1 MNVRLQPTPPVEYPV
16 SDGKPMAESTRQF
29 QWIVTIQGNLDA
41 LYGPRDDVFVGGDN
55 FVYPVEGQPGVNVA
69 PDVYVAFG
77 RPKGHRGSYKVW
89 EEGGTFPQVVFE
101 VLSPNNTYT
110 EMQNKRKFYQKY
122 GAEEYY
128 VYDPEANRLEVW
140 ARQGRRLVE
149 IEDPNGRVSPRLGV
163 RFDTSGPELVICRP
177 DGERFL
183 TFVELDKLAE
193 QERKRAEQERKRA
206 EQEKKR
212 AEQEKKRAEQEK
224 KRAEKLA
231 AKLRELG
238 VDPDSV

>member
-1 MNVRLQPTPPVEYPV
+1 MSTAPRPAPPGVDDLDTWPTATPHVMYPV

-29 QWIVTIQGNLDA
+29 QWIVTIQGNLDV
-41 LYGPRDDVFVGGDN
+41 LYGPRADVFVGGDN

-77 RPKGHRGSYKVW
+77 RPKGHRPSYKVW

-110 EMQNKRKFYQKY
+110 EMQDKRKFYQKY

-128 VYDPEANRLEVW
+128 VYDPEANRFEAWV
-140 ARQGRRLVE
+140 RQGRRLVE
-149 IEDPNGRVSPRLGV
+149 IVDPNGRVSPRLGI
-163 RFDTSGPELVICRP
+163 RFDTSGAELVIYRP
-177 DGERFL
+177 DGKRFL
-183 TFVELDKLAE
+183 TFVELGMLAK
-193 QERKRAEQERKRA
+193 QEKKKAD
-206 EQEKKR
+206 QEKKR
-212 AEQEKKRAEQEK
+212 AD
-224 KRAEKLA
+224 KLA
-231 AKLRELG
+231 ARLRELG

>member
-1 MNVRLQPTPPVEYPV
+1 
-16 SDGKPMAESTRQF
+16 MAESTRQF

-41 LYGPRDDVFVGGDN
+41 LFGDRDDVFVGGDN
-55 FVYPVEGQPGVNVA
+55 FVYPVEGQAGVNVA

-101 VLSPNNTYT
+101 VLSPNNTHA
-110 EMQNKRKFYQKY
+110 ELVAERKFYRRY

-128 VYDPEANRLEVW
+128 VYDPDANSLEGWV
-140 ARQGRRLVE
+140 RDGGRFVE
-149 IEDPNGRVSPRLGV
+149 VEEMNGFVSPRLGV
-163 RFDTSGPELVICRP
+163 RFDTSGTDLVIYRP

-183 TFVELDKLAE
+183 TFLELD
-193 QERKRAEQERKRA
+193 ERAWR
-206 EQEKKR
+206 EKKR
-212 AEQEKKRAEQEK
+212 AD
-224 KRAEKLA
+224 KLA

>member
-1 MNVRLQPTPPVEYPV
+1 MSTAPRPAPSGIIYPDTWPTVPPHIIYPV

-41 LYGPRDDVFVGGDN
+41 LFGARPDVFVGGDN
-55 FVYPVEGQPGVNVA
+55 FVYPVEGQPGVNAA

-77 RPKGHRGSYKVW
+77 RPKGHRASYKVW
-89 EEGGTFPQVVFE
+89 EEGGIFPQVVFE
-101 VLSPNNTYT
+101 VLSPGNTYT
-110 EMQNKRKFYQKY
+110 EMRDKRKFYQTH

-128 VYDPEANRLEVW
+128 VYDPEANRLEAW

-149 IEDPNGRVSPRLGV
+149 VEDLNGHVSPRLGI
-163 RFDTSGPELVICRP
+163 RFDTSGAELVIYRP

-183 TFVELDKLAE
+183 TFVELDGLAARE
-193 QERKRAEQERKRA
+193 KQRADSEKQRA
-206 EQEKKR
+206 D
-212 AEQEKKRAEQEK
+212 A
-224 KRAEKLA
+224 LA

-238 VDPDSV
+238 VDPDSI